1 MLAGALALAAG
12 YLNNC
17 FTGLGLGPGQGTG
30 LVEATKDVAQDVTK
44 PVAKA
49 DATAK
54 VRVVV
59 QGEQCRMDGDSSAH
73 GCEDLC
79 TKITASAV
87 DIEATAGTQGMV
99 DSLKSCLQGRGIKV
113 QVLSE

>member
-1 MLAGALALAAG
+1 MLAGAIAVAAG

-17 FTGLGLGPGQGTG
+17 FTGLGFGPGQGTG
-30 LVEATKDVAQDVTK
+30 QPLTTDVTKDVTK
-44 PVAKA
+44 ADAKA

-59 QGEQCRMDGDSSAH
+59 QGEQCRMDGDTAAQS
-73 GCEDLC
+73 CEDLC
-79 TKITASAV
+79 KKLTASAIEV
-87 DIEATAGTQGMV
+87 EATAGTQATV